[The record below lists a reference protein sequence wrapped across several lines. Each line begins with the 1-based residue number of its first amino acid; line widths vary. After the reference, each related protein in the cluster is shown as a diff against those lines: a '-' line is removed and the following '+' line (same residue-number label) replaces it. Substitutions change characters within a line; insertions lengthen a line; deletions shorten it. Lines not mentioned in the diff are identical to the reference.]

1 LRHLTFYYAIGF
13 AVVGCLMLC
22 LGFATFSGVGS
33 RSYDPY
39 TFAVLGVSMFLP
51 FMISVLSWGDWIEI
65 RRKYDNGGGIRDA
78 GPRALDG

>member
-1 LRHLTFYYAIGF
+1 MRHLTFYYALGF
-13 AVVGCLMLC
+13 AVVGCLMLF

-39 TFAVLGVSMFLP
+39 TLAVLGVSMFLP
-51 FMISVLSWGDWIEI
+51 FMISALSWGEWREMQ
-65 RRKYDNGGGIRDA
+65 REYDNDGGIQDA